1 MLRRGDLPDLDWL
14 GDKML
19 AALARRDGV
28 TPLEEWSEFM
38 DAFRSKVGVA
48 DRDEGA
54 TEADEL
60 RRGLRM
66 ALPGRGELGELRLRL
81 RLTLSTTGLSGLSGF
96 GAAGRGERGV
106 LAGEDAA
113 GVVMARRFKDCARSP
128 APPGTSLL

>member
-1 MLRRGDLPDLDWL
+1 
-14 GDKML
+14 ML

-38 DAFRSKVGVA
+38 EAFRSKVGVA
-48 DRDEGA
+48 ERDEGA

-81 RLTLSTTGLSGLSGF
+81 ILSTTGLGGLSGF
-96 GAAGRGERGV
+96 GAAARGERGV
-106 LAGEDAA
+106 LAGEEVA
-113 GVVMARRFKDCARSP
+113 GEVMARRFKDCARSP
-128 APPGTSLL
+128 SPPGTSLWWCS